1 MTPRLSKRTLAVNK
15 RRQLE
20 AKLQK
25 RKEAADFRLELSK
38 SRARSKALERLH
50 NQELRLFTEE
60 AFRLFDVVESIEYS
74 PGSELNQEEIAE
86 SLSQESLEWD
96 NSEEAPSFLTATSKS
111 DPSVDEIIEEILCPS
126 PTEAYLHDQENLD
139 QDKSRR
145 KTSTD
150 PDFLEDLG
158 PAPGEKHARNPQLSQ

>member
-60 AFRLFDVVESIEYS
+60 AFRLFDVVESIEFS
-74 PGSELNQEEIAE
+74 PG
-86 SLSQESLEWD
+86 LS
-96 NSEEAPSFLTATSKS
+96 
-111 DPSVDEIIEEILCPS
+111 
-126 PTEAYLHDQENLD
+126 
-139 QDKSRR
+139 
-145 KTSTD
+145 STKKK
-150 PDFLEDLG
+150 LLRVLV
-158 PAPGEKHARNPQLSQ
+158 KKV